1 MDRTVF
7 VIGAGA
13 SFDFGLPT
21 GEQLIGDISSLFSRF
36 TKHWEHRKTDRGR
49 SLTSTGRA
57 IDYDIAELSD
67 VLTKVSFDPN
77 FSQFNNND
85 FSLIPSLASGVW
97 LAKSIDNYINEQKE
111 PAISFLGK
119 VAIVSSIL
127 KAEGGIDTR
136 ARAKTTPTQ
145 ISLMPKDEAPNNSEL
160 NFQDLRR
167 TWLVPFFRELTTGLT
182 VQQLDDRFSSISLI
196 IFNYDRCVEHFLY
209 NALISYY
216 RVTPEVAADLV
227 SKIEIIHAY
236 GQLGALAWQNSSELD
251 RVIEFGDF
259 KDVEKI
265 PLAANR
271 IRTFEESKSEEI
283 MSKAQAAVRESSN
296 LVFLGFG
303 FHKQN
308 MEFLG
313 YGQPIFEGSMT
324 HRRIFATGY
333 KLSKYQQ
340 EKVMKTLTYF
350 AAPKNVR
357 RREEL
362 IHLDDA
368 NCSDLISEYGEE
380 FF

>member
-1 MDRTVF
+1 MLER
-7 VIGAGA
+7 
-13 SFDFGLPT
+13 
-21 GEQLIGDISSLFSRF
+21 
-36 TKHWEHRKTDRGR
+36 
-49 SLTSTGRA
+49 
-57 IDYDIAELSD
+57 
-67 VLTKVSFDPN
+67 VSFDPN
-77 FSQFNNND
+77 FSQFNNYD
-85 FSLIPSLASGVW
+85 FKLIPSLTSGVW
-97 LAKSIDNYINEQKE
+97 LSKSIDNFINEQKE

-127 KAEGGIDTR
+127 RAEGEIRKREGMD
-136 ARAKTTPTQ
+136 KHPPQ
-145 ISLMPKDEAPNNSEL
+145 VSLMPSDEVQNSSRL
-160 NFQDLRR
+160 DYQGLRK
-167 TWLVPFFRELTTGLT
+167 TWLVPFFRELTAGLT
-182 VQQLDDRFSSISLI
+182 VQDLDNRFSSISLI